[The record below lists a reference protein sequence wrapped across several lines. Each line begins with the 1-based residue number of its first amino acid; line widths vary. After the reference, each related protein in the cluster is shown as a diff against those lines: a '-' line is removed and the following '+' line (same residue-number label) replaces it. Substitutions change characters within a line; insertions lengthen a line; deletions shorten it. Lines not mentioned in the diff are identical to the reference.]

1 MARVE
6 NIKQLTA
13 DLIAQ
18 EMGED
23 YYPASGTSSNKDIH
37 DTDSYK
43 LPDVGK
49 DIDEADKVD
58 VVTRGLV
65 VRIGKIITEKRKVPY
80 IDESILKDTMEFGGA
95 MESIRLGVYEVQ
107 DDPSW
112 NLINGTNYASYDYTY
127 HQPSVS
133 ARLYDDRKAIYI
145 AKSITRRQLKEA
157 FLSWDAMESFI
168 DAIAVA
174 WINTLRLTINAW
186 TRALFASAIAVSDK
200 ATGTARHL
208 LTEATAKGLLAE
220 GATSADFRKSKACME
235 FAFEQIRNTRKYM
248 SQDMTVAFNDK
259 TIPCITPYDECKL
272 TLLSA
277 FASEIKTIRANT
289 YNDDELG
296 FGEFKE
302 ITSWQGIASTA
313 RSVTSFYNWD
323 DVSSIRIAADANNKL
338 GIGTEKYE
346 QSDVVGLMWDYL
358 SIGVCPREEYVTS
371 NYVAGADFWNDHGH
385 YTANY
390 WLDSRYNIVAF
401 ILD

>member
-18 EMGED
+18 AMGAD
-23 YYPASGTSSNKDIH
+23 YYPESGTSTNKDIAEV
-37 DTDSYK
+37 DTYK
-43 LPDVGK
+43 LPDVGR

-58 VVTRGLV
+58 VFTKALV
-65 VRIGKIITEKRKVPY
+65 VRIGKVIAEKRKVPY
-80 IDESILKDTMEFGGA
+80 LEPGILKNTMEFGGA
-95 MESIRLGVYEVQ
+95 TESIRLGLYEVQ

-112 NLINGTNYASYDYTY
+112 NLVNGQNYASYDYTF
-127 HQPSVS
+127 HQPDASV
-133 ARLYDDRKAIYI
+133 RLFNDRKAIYI
-145 AKSITRRQLKEA
+145 AKSTTRRQLQEA

-174 WINTLRLTINAW
+174 WDNSLRVTINSW
-186 TRALFASAIAVSDK
+186 TRALMASAIAVSDK

-208 LTEATAKGLLAE
+208 LTEAKARGLLTAE
-220 GATSADFRKSKACME
+220 QTAEDFLKSRDCMIY
-235 FAFEQIRNTRKYM
+235 AFEQMRNVRNYM

-259 TIPCITPYDECKL
+259 TIPCVTPREECKL

-277 FASEIKTIRANT
+277 FASSIKSIRANT

-296 FGEFKE
+296 FGDFNEV
-302 ITSWQGIASTA
+302 TSWQGIASTA
-313 RSVTSFYNWD
+313 ESVTSFYNWD
-323 DVSSIRIAADANNKL
+323 DISAIKIAADAKNKL
-338 GIGTEKYE
+338 GIGTDAYSTKN
-346 QSDVVGLMWDYL
+346 VVGLMWDYL
-358 SIGVCPREEYVTS
+358 SMGVCPNEQYVTS
-371 NYVAGADFWNDHGH
+371 NYAAGADFWNDHGH

-390 WLDSRYNIVAF
+390 WLDTRYNIVAW